1 MALDDIND
9 NKSGLLTNYK
19 LTAKI
24 MDGECKPST
33 VMKKFIDII
42 MNDKVMRDFIG
53 ILGENDFALCSV
65 FFYLSTIEN
74 LDRYSN
80 KKVESPL
87 GVPLQRIF
95 SEYRLKSVVMI

>member
-1 MALDDIND
+1 MFSKNLEVILLYFSVLNMALDDIND
-9 NKSGLLTNYK
+9 NNSGILTNYK

-53 ILGENDFALCSV
+53 ILGENFTLHCS
-65 FFYLSTIEN
+65 LWHS
-74 LDRYSN
+74 
-80 KKVESPL
+80 
-87 GVPLQRIF
+87 GV
-95 SEYRLKSVVMI
+95 

>member
-9 NKSGLLTNYK
+9 NNSGILTNYK

-53 ILGENDFALCSV
+53 ILGENFTVYSV
-65 FFYLSTIEN
+65 LSWYGAAVLPIYL
-74 LDRYSN
+74 
-80 KKVESPL
+80 ESRSL
-87 GVPLQRIF
+87 
-95 SEYRLKSVVMI
+95 

>member
-53 ILGENDFALCSV
+53 ILGENDFALCS
-65 FFYLSTIEN
+65 FIYL
-74 LDRYSN
+74 LY
-80 KKVESPL
+80 
-87 GVPLQRIF
+87 RI
-95 SEYRLKSVVMI
+95 

>member
-9 NKSGLLTNYK
+9 NNSGILTNYK

-53 ILGENDFALCSV
+53 ILGENFTLLRSSIGSHYSEIRCLCLMKCPSKM
-65 FFYLSTIEN
+65 LEN
-74 LDRYSN
+74 LPY
-80 KKVESPL
+80 
-87 GVPLQRIF
+87 F
-95 SEYRLKSVVMI
+95 

>member
-9 NKSGLLTNYK
+9 NNSGILTNYK

-42 MNDKVMRDFIG
+42 TKDKVMRDLLG
-53 ILGENDFALCSV
+53 ILGENFT
-65 FFYLSTIEN
+65 FFSSSMIH

-80 KKVESPL
+80 KNSPL
-87 GVPLQRIF
+87 GF
-95 SEYRLKSVVMI
+95 HYRAFPE

>member
-65 FFYLSTIEN
+65 FFYLSIYIESRS
-74 LDRYSN
+74 L
-80 KKVESPL
+80 
-87 GVPLQRIF
+87 
-95 SEYRLKSVVMI
+95 

>member
-1 MALDDIND
+1 MRGRVRLLSAQLILLKILNLEVNLLYFSVLNMALDDIND

-65 FFYLSTIEN
+65 FFYLSTI
-74 LDRYSN
+74 
-80 KKVESPL
+80 
-87 GVPLQRIF
+87 
-95 SEYRLKSVVMI
+95 